1 MNKDQ
6 IYTIKFNNFLM
17 DFLFKQRE
25 SNKTNKVKKIQKIYR
40 KIYRIKNSNLK
51 MFRVED
57 YKV

>member
-6 IYTIKFNNFLM
+6 IYTIKSNNFLM

-40 KIYRIKNSNLK
+40 KIYRIKNSNLR
-51 MFRVED
+51 MF
-57 YKV
+57 